1 MSRARL
7 SVQRRSTR
15 PLRSHHVSIQH
26 HPPPGSWCQ
35 FLQSRSIFAQSRTFP
50 LVTRRPAL
58 STQLKHFLFMGPELC
73 HPPPAFIPS
82 YCVFGQ
88 CWAEWTGPALAPEW
102 SLVVVTVRA
111 KSQRFGNLWCFV
123 TSPFLKLGSLTGTFL
138 GDGGEQRGP
147 CVGSGA
153 GLRLQAAGSIFWDFL
168 TAFVCFPSTSE
179 SLSCGTP
186 ASIGAKA

>member
-50 LVTRRPAL
+50 LVTGRPAL
-58 STQLKHFLFMGPELC
+58 STQLKHFLFFMGPELC

-82 YCVFGQ
+82 YCVLGQ
-88 CWAEWTGPALAPEW
+88 CWAERTGLALAPEW
-102 SLVVVTVRA
+102 SLVVVTIRA

-138 GDGGEQRGP
+138 GDGGEQRGS

-153 GLRLQAAGSIFWDFL
+153 ELRLQAAWQHFL
-168 TAFVCFPSTSE
+168 GFSYSFCVFPFH
-179 SLSCGTP
+179 
-186 ASIGAKA
+186 K